1 MRAFDELKTLG
12 WVEGETPRMHAVQAA
27 GSAPVVRAFHAGAEF
42 PEPVKPNTIA
52 KSIAIGNPADGY
64 HVLQTLRETHGTATM
79 VSDDEILQ
87 AIQLLAETEGIF
99 TEPAGGAT
107 LAGAIELIRV
117 GAIRQE
123 PADRHLH
130 HRQRLQ
136 DRRRAR
142 GSHRA
147 ADPARKR
154 PVRVRGLSGRSHRS
168 RGGGALAPLSAA
180 DAGLKARLHITGR
193 QMRA

>member
-64 HVLQTLRETHGTATM
+64 HVLQALRETHGSATM

-107 LAGAIELIRV
+107 LAGAIRAGSRRRRLPRN
-117 GAIRQE
+117 E
-123 PADRHLH
+123 PIVICITGNGYKTADVLEGRTERPTLLGKGLSEFEDYLAGNAGRASERRTFRADR
-130 HRQRLQ
+130 
-136 DRRRAR
+136 
-142 GSHRA
+142 
-147 ADPARKR
+147 
-154 PVRVRGLSGRSHRS
+154 LSS
-168 RGGGALAPLSAA
+168 
-180 DAGLKARLHITGR
+180 
-193 QMRA
+193 